1 MKRFLRKMSGG
12 GSRPPRATGR
22 EIAAAWIGSCIAIG
36 LIALLERYM
45 TGDGGF
51 PLLIG
56 SFGASAV
63 LAFGAVNS
71 PLAQPKNMVGGHFLS
86 SLVGV
91 GSGMMLPDIPWLAA
105 CLAVATAIAVMHI
118 SKTLHPPG
126 GATAL
131 IAVTGG
137 EGIRQLGWMY
147 AFVPCLSGALILLAV
162 ALVVNNIPRNQRWPL
177 FW

>member
-1 MKRFLRKMSGG
+1 
-12 GSRPPRATGR
+12 
-22 EIAAAWIGSCIAIG
+22 
-36 LIALLERYM
+36 
-45 TGDGGF
+45 
-51 PLLIG
+51 
-56 SFGASAV
+56 
-63 LAFGAVNS
+63 
-71 PLAQPKNMVGGHFLS
+71 
-86 SLVGV
+86 
-91 GSGMMLPDIPWLAA
+91 MMFPDIPWLAA